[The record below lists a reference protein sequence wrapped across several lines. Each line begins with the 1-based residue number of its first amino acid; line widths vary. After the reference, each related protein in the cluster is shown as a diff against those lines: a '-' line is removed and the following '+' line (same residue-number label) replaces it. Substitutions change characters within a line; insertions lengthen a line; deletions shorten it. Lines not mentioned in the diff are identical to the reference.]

1 MSAYQLNKL
10 CHRLHHDRA
19 FREALQ
25 ADPGKA
31 LADWPLSDAER
42 TAFLTGDIKRLYE
55 WGTHPYLLGHMSR
68 WSLFGVTP
76 TVYAERIKD
85 ARDPE

>member
-10 CHRLHHDRA
+10 CHRLHHDRS

-31 LADWPLSDAER
+31 LAGWPLSDAER
-42 TAFLTGDIKRLYE
+42 AAFVEAIRPVFDKMDKETGAEGKRIRAILE
-55 WGTHPYLLGHMSR
+55 PY
-68 WSLFGVTP
+68 WQ
-76 TVYAERIKD
+76 
-85 ARDPE
+85 